1 MSSMKKSF
9 RLTDV
14 RPDASRDVDDEV
26 AFHLEMRTREYMDQG
41 HPEEEARRLAA
52 ESFGDV
58 QAIRGSLQD
67 ERRARNQERS
77 RNEWWTDFLLDL
89 RYAARTLIGH
99 RAFAIAAIA
108 TLALG
113 IGANSAIFS
122 IVNSVLLRPL
132 AYPNADRLAVVHGMY
147 PEYGRTSFSL
157 PDYVD
162 WRNGSGNAFETLAAR
177 HSAAFNYM
185 ADGEP
190 VQLRADRVTANFF
203 STLGVSP
210 MLGRGFAPEE
220 EVGGDD
226 FVVVLSHGFWQRQFA
241 GRPDVIGST
250 MLLSGQPYQVIGVAP
265 PTFRFWRDVDL
276 WAPTRIDIPDANRRS
291 EYLSVFGRM
300 RPGVTVDQ
308 AAAEMQTIA
317 ARVARDYPNT
327 NANFQTETVGLQDD
341 IVASAKPA
349 LLVFMGAVGLV
360 LLIACANV
368 ANLLLARAA
377 AREREM
383 AVRSAL
389 GASRGR
395 LIRQL
400 LTESTL
406 VALIGGVT
414 GLLLATWAIG
424 AIRATGTTLLPRLA
438 EIRIDM
444 LVALFAIGLS
454 LATGLLFGLAPA
466 IRLASGRLHSAIKEG
481 ARGAAG
487 GGAARFRNAL
497 VLAEVALAVVL
508 LVGAGLLIR
517 SFERLNQV
525 DPGFQP
531 DGVITYQV
539 VFPSSRYQAQ
549 DLVPIFDRI
558 IQATGSV
565 PGVTAV
571 SLSGDMPMNGAGY
584 VTFAV
589 EGRPAPAPN
598 AGTGPEDVQPFNV
611 SPDYLEVMGLRL
623 REGRFIETRDVDGAG
638 DVAVINTEFARRFI
652 PEGRPA
658 LGSRVTFGNP
668 TAPDAEWW
676 TVVGIVDV
684 VAQEG
689 LAAKPYPQIY
699 LPIAQAR
706 RRGVYVSAR
715 TDGDPMAL
723 VPQLRQALKTVDAE
737 LPMNDVRTL
746 RQRVADNIAAPR
758 VSVIVLAAFAGLALT
773 LAAIGIYGVLAYS
786 VAQRTREI
794 GIRMALG
801 ANAGDVRNLIVR
813 QGMTPA
819 VIGLGVG
826 LVGAFWLTIL
836 MEKLL
841 FGVAP
846 RDPLTFASVS
856 VFLFAIALIACYVPA
871 RRATIVAPTECLRYD

>member
-1 MSSMKKSF
+1 MTPMKKSF
-9 RLTDV
+9 RLSDV

-26 AFHLEMRTREYMDQG
+26 AFHLEMRTREFMDQG
-41 HPEEEARRLAA
+41 HPEDEARRLAA

-58 QAIRGSLQD
+58 QTIRSTLED

-77 RNEWWTDFLLDL
+77 RSEWWTDFRLDL
-89 RYAARTLIGH
+89 RFAVRTLLGQ

-132 AYPNADRLAVVHGMY
+132 PYPDADRLAVVHGMY

-157 PDYVD
+157 PDYIS
-162 WRNGSGNAFETLAAR
+162 WRDASGTAFASLAAR
-177 HSAAFNYM
+177 HQAAFNYM

-203 STLGVSP
+203 STLGVAP
-210 MLGRGFAPEE
+210 VLGRGFAPGEDL
-220 EVGGDD
+220 GGDD
-226 FVVVLSHGFWQRQFA
+226 FVVVLSHGFWQRQFG
-241 GRPDVIGST
+241 GRTDVIGNTLS
-250 MLLSGQPYQVIGVAP
+250 LSGQPYQVIGVAP
-265 PTFRFWRDVDL
+265 PDFRFWRDVDL
-276 WAPTRIDIPDANRRS
+276 WAPTRLDVPDANRRS

-300 RPGVTVDQ
+300 RPGVSVEQ

-341 IVASAKPA
+341 IVASARPA
-349 LLVFMGAVGLV
+349 LLVFSGAVGLV

-395 LIRQL
+395 LVRQL

-406 VALIGGVT
+406 VALVGGVT

-438 EIRIDM
+438 EIRVD
-444 LVALFAIGLS
+444 LFVALFAIGLS

-466 IRLASGRLHSAIKEG
+466 IRLASGRLHSAIKDG

-517 SFERLNQV
+517 SFERLNRV

-539 VFPSSRYQAQ
+539 GFPSSRYQAQ
-549 DLVPIFDRI
+549 DLAPAFDRI
-558 IQATGSV
+558 LQASKAV
-565 PGVTAV
+565 PGVSGVA
-571 SLSGDMPMNGAGY
+571 LSGDMPMNGAGY
-584 VTFAV
+584 ITFAV
-589 EGRPAPAPN
+589 EGRPQPTANPA
-598 AGTGPEDVQPFNV
+598 GPEDVQPFNV
-611 SPDYLEVMGLRL
+611 SPDYLNVMGLRL
-623 REGRFIETRDVDGAG
+623 REGRFIAARDVEGAG

-652 PEGRPA
+652 PEGRAA
-658 LGSRVTFGNP
+658 LGARVTFGNP
-668 TAPDAEWW
+668 TAPDARWW

-689 LAAKPYPQIY
+689 LDAKPYPQIY
-699 LPIAQAR
+699 RPLAQAV
-706 RRGVYVSAR
+706 RRGIYVSAR

-723 VPQLRQALKTVDAE
+723 VPRLRQALKSVDAE

-746 RQRVADNIAAPR
+746 RQRVADDIAAPR
-758 VSVIVLAAFAGLALT
+758 VSVIVLAAFAVLALT

-801 ANAGDVRNLIVR
+801 ANAGDVRRLIVR

-819 VIGLGVG
+819 VLGLGAG
-826 LVGAFWLTIL
+826 LVGAWWLTVL

-846 RDPLTFASVS
+846 RDPLTFATVAA
-856 VFLFAIALIACYVPA
+856 FLFAVALIACYSPA
-871 RRATIVAPTECLRYD
+871 RRATIVAPTEALRYD